1 MRSYFNFFLP
11 SCSFKRDLTNQL
23 NYNYRSNVFFLGSL
37 SLSLTAFIG
46 IIFVSGQL
54 SYDPDI
60 VYPKPYGGFMLHFE
74 VGDSTSAN
82 AFAISTAISFIL
94 LWIGTVFLLRG
105 YRKGLGKAIY
115 WIVMSVPLLYF
126 LSRFEPLV
134 LNILSN
140 VSLVNPNLFNIV
152 YVIVVI
158 ASMPIGSI
166 LFGLSFVQI
175 ARKMQHPEVKN
186 YMLISAIGFLL
197 LFVSLQPQTL
207 ISAPFPP
214 FGLISI
220 SFMGLSSFLVFIG
233 IYFSAISVSED
244 SKLRQMIR
252 RTIET
257 EVDFIGNIGG
267 AEMEH
272 KISDKI
278 FRVAKNISEKMPELT
293 GVEPSLTKE
302 QIAEYIQEVLNEKKK
317 V

>member
-1 MRSYFNFFLP
+1 MP
-11 SCSFKRDLTNQL
+11 T
-23 NYNYRSNVFFLGSL
+23 GS
-37 SLSLTAFIG
+37 
-46 IIFVSGQL
+46 V
-54 SYDPDI
+54 
-60 VYPKPYGGFMLHFE
+60 
-74 VGDSTSAN
+74 
-82 AFAISTAISFIL
+82 
-94 LWIGTVFLLRG
+94 
-105 YRKGLGKAIY
+105 
-115 WIVMSVPLLYF
+115 
-126 LSRFEPLV
+126 
-134 LNILSN
+134 
-140 VSLVNPNLFNIV
+140 
-152 YVIVVI
+152 
-158 ASMPIGSI
+158 

-197 LFVSLQPQTL
+197 LFVSLQSQTL

-233 IYFSAISVSED
+233 IYFTAISVSED

-257 EVDFIGNIGG
+257 EVDFIGNIGD

-278 FRVAKNISEKMPELT
+278 FRVAKNISEKMPEST

-302 QIAEYIQEVLNEKKK
+302 QIAGYIQEVLNEKKK
-317 V
+317 YD